1 MQLTLIALDL
11 VAQACSAFGHLAA
24 TILMVDPMPDR
35 LPNILLVMADQMTPF
50 MLEACGYPIART
62 ANLTALAARS
72 VQFTN
77 AYTPSPICVPARS
90 CLMTGLYTSTTG
102 CFDNGDPYHSFIPTF
117 AHYLTNAGYETVLT
131 GKMHFVGADQLH
143 GFQRRLNTDIY
154 PSGFI
159 WSYPLLDPN
168 DGEASAFDFAPQYQA
183 QNIGPG
189 WSTELQ
195 YDEETHFRA
204 LEYLRHAPE
213 RPFMLTVSYTNPHP
227 PYIVPDRYWQLYK
240 DDDLPL
246 PHYPDDMEARY
257 SDFDRAFLRWYG
269 LDRKSIRNREDLVAM
284 RRGFAALAHY
294 VDDKLG
300 ELLAVLEEQDLRDN
314 TLVIFTSDHGEML
327 GEKGLVQKRSLY
339 EWSARI
345 PMLIDVPGGRARQI
359 DTPVSLIDLPA
370 TLLDLIGVEPVRALA
385 GRSLLPALHGEALP
399 DIPIVSEYHGEGIM
413 RPSFMLRQGDW
424 KYIYCH
430 RSPPQLFNLAS
441 DPGEWENLAGRREY
455 ANIQAQLQ
463 GFIEA
468 NFDLAAIEAEVWAR
482 LEQKRVVNAAMA
494 ANGTTWDYRVAND
507 PAKQYVRS

>member
-1 MQLTLIALDL
+1 MTQR
-11 VAQACSAFGHLAA
+11 S
-24 TILMVDPMPDR
+24 
-35 LPNILLVMADQMTPF
+35 PNILLVMADQMTPF
-50 MLEACGYPIART
+50 MLEACGHAMAHTR
-62 ANLTALAARS
+62 NLSALAARS

-159 WSYPLLDPN
+159 WSYPLLDP
-168 DGEASAFDFAPQYQA
+168 DDPTASAFDFAPQYQA
-183 QNIGPG
+183 ENIGPG

-204 LEYLRHAPE
+204 LEYLRHAPQ

-227 PYIVPDRYWQLYK
+227 PYIVPHKYWDLYK
-240 DDDLPL
+240 DADLPL
-246 PHYPDDMEARY
+246 PYYPDDMDDRY

-269 LDRKSIRNREDLVAM
+269 LDRKSIRNPDDLLAM

-300 ELLAVLEEQDLRDN
+300 ELLAILEEQGLRDN
-314 TLVIFTSDHGEML
+314 TMVIFTSDHGEML
-327 GEKGLVQKRSLY
+327 GEKGLIQKRSLY

-345 PMLIDVPGGRARQI
+345 PLIIDYPGAKAGTI

-370 TLLDLIGVEPVRALA
+370 TLVDLADVTPARAFE
-385 GRSLLPALHGEALP
+385 GRSLMPALRGETLP
-399 DIPIVSEYHGEGIM
+399 EIPIISEYHGEGIM
-413 RPSFMLRQGDW
+413 RPSFMLRLGDW

-430 RSPPQLFNLAS
+430 GSAPQLFNLAN
-441 DPGEWENLAGRREY
+441 DPDEWQNLAGKPEQ
-455 ANIQAQLQ
+455 ADIQAKLQ
-463 GFIEA
+463 GIIDQ
-468 NFDLAAIEAEVWAR
+468 NFDLDAIKSDVWAR

-494 ANGTTWDYRVAND
+494 TNGTTWDYRVDSD
-507 PAKQYVRS
+507 PSKLYVRT